1 MRHVMIERVEGGLQ
15 VMEMLAIENPS
26 DKAWLGN
33 SGADGKRT
41 TFTLNLPVTAQQIQ
55 MIGEHSCCA
64 LTDGNKLTHT
74 MALVPGTT
82 QYQIGYLIPAV
93 NGKAEIAVAA
103 PAAVKTMMVFVPDD
117 ETTVHAEG
125 LEAMGSADMGQGKM
139 RFFKG
144 ADLSAGQIVK
154 VAIAGI
160 VDVQKTVSA
169 AHSGGSAYVAQVVA
183 AGGAV
188 VILLFGVA
196 FIFMK
201 APRGTKAA
209 GK

>member
-1 MRHVMIERVEGGLQ
+1 
-15 VMEMLAIENPS
+15 
-26 DKAWLGN
+26 
-33 SGADGKRT
+33 
-41 TFTLNLPVTAQQIQ
+41 
-55 MIGEHSCCA
+55 
-64 LTDGNKLTHT
+64 

-82 QYQIGYLIPAV
+82 QYQIGYLIPATS
-93 NGKAEIAVAA
+93 GKAEIAVAA